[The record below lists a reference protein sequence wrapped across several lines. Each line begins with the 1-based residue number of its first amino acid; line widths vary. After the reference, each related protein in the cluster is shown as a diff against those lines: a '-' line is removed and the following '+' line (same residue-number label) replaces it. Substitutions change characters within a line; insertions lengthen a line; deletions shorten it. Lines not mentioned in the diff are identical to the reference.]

1 MKKAIFQELN
11 QTQESVTGVR
21 RRKAIRTK
29 SQGRGETF
37 WMYLKN
43 HWQLYALL
51 AAPMAYLAIFNYYPM
66 YGVLLAFKKY
76 RVNLGI
82 LGSPWAGNSGFENF
96 IRFFHNYNFWSCLEN
111 TVFISIY
118 WLAASFPLSIIL
130 ALSLNYVIN
139 RKFKK
144 SVQFF
149 SYAPYFISTIVLV
162 GIINSIFDCNN
173 GVFGSII
180 YHFTGVNVIANAN
193 AFSSLYV
200 WTGIWQSTGFNA
212 IIYIAALSGVDMQ
225 LHEAAIIDGATIMQR
240 IRNIDLPAIMPT
252 AVIMLILNM
261 GSILNIG
268 YEKILAMQNASNLRT
283 SEVISTYAYKIAL
296 VSSIPD
302 FPYSTAIGLFQ
313 SVVGLI
319 LIVIVNKISEK
330 ISEVSL
336 W

>member
-1 MKKAIFQELN
+1 M
-11 QTQESVTGVR
+11 
-21 RRKAIRTK
+21 RKASLKRPNQVQKSVNSVQKQEAICTR
-29 SQGRGETF
+29 SQGKGEKF

-51 AAPMAYLAIFNYYPM
+51 AAPMVYLAIFNYYPM
-66 YGVLLAFKKY
+66 YGALLAFKKY

-82 LGSPWAGNSGFENF
+82 LGSPWANNNGFENF
-96 IRFFHNYNFWSCLEN
+96 IRFFHNYNFWNCLEN
-111 TVFISIY
+111 TVFISVY
-118 WLAASFPLSIIL
+118 WLLASFPLSIIL
-130 ALSLNYVIN
+130 ALSLNYVLN
-139 RKFKK
+139 QKFRKTI
-144 SVQFF
+144 QFF

-162 GIINSIFDCNN
+162 GIINSIFDYNN
-173 GVFGSII
+173 GVFGNII
-180 YHFTGVNVIANAN
+180 YHLTGVNVIANAN

-212 IIYIAALSGVDMQ
+212 IIFIAALSGVDMQ

-240 IRNIDLPAIMPT
+240 IRHIDLPAIMPT
-252 AVIMLILNM
+252 AVILLILNM
-261 GSILNIG
+261 GGILNIG

-330 ISEVSL
+330 ISDVSL